1 MSKLM
6 ASFTSLNN
14 VFISNHLPISK
25 KVQINS
31 TSFFSSSHNS
41 SKLSYNRE
49 SLFSSTKKTLQLH
62 RPSRSLTVL
71 ASQSDFLRV
80 IQTAWK
86 VGKDGIEAGTELVP
100 VSIPR
105 PIARIGVAG
114 VVLSISLFVLKSF
127 LSTAF
132 FILGVMGLS
141 YFIFLALN
149 KDEGPKGDGGGS
161 NTSEETTL
169 EEARRIMEKYK

>member
-1 MSKLM
+1 M

-14 VFISNHLPISK
+14 IFISNHLPIFK
-25 KVQINS
+25 KVQNNS
-31 TSFFSSSHNS
+31 VFFTNSFKH
-41 SKLSYNRE
+41 SKLVYNRE
-49 SLFSSTKKTLQLH
+49 FLFSSSTKKTLQLH
-62 RPSRSLTVL
+62 RQSRSLTVV

-114 VVLSISLFVLKSF
+114 VVLFISLFVLKSF

-132 FILGVMGLS
+132 FILVCPHFHNSGCILS
-141 YFIFLALN
+141 FHLL
-149 KDEGPKGDGGGS
+149 
-161 NTSEETTL
+161 
-169 EEARRIMEKYK
+169 